1 MALPL
6 IAAGI
11 AARAV
16 ATKLATRAVGGI
28 VGAGAKTVAPIYKNI
43 GTGSVK
49 VVKPADKNIASRFQK
64 EVNQKSTNETANYK
78 SGSNATKQAKYQ
90 ERVNSEVNKVFGKDK
105 PLKINS
111 NPMRGK

>member
-28 VGAGAKTVAPIYKNI
+28 VGAGAKTVAPVYKNQGFSEAVLKTPSYTPKNSL

-49 VVKPADKNIASRFQK
+49 VVPSKGIKNYTGDTDELTMVARPKASAPINSLAR
-64 EVNQKSTNETANYK
+64 
-78 SGSNATKQAKYQ
+78 GRNA
-90 ERVNSEVNKVFGKDK
+90 VKV
-105 PLKINS
+105 NS
-111 NPMRGK
+111 NPRRGK